1 MFAWSI
7 GPNFD
12 VRISPPNRVAN
23 NRYQCQTVGFGGLR
37 PLLTRWGK
45 FRRIAESSFC
55 RGWTTWA
62 RASPSPIGG
71 EFRRAKISCKSS
83 YNRYQRQTGSG
94 NVWPLLT
101 RSAKFPRA
109 AETLFCKE
117 ANTWAMRCPLRYPN
131 FHILSLSKVWNCSKN
146 RQKPRVNPFT
156 FWWNFLSSKIASSTT
171 LKCSK

>member
-23 NRYQCQTVGFGGLR
+23 NRNQRQTVGFGGLR
-37 PLLTRWGK
+37 PLLTRGGK

-55 RGWTTWA
+55 RGWTRA
-62 RASPSPIGG
+62 RSSPSPIGG
-71 EFRRAKISCKSS
+71 EFRRAEISCKSS
-83 YNRYQRQTGSG
+83 YNRYQRQTGGSG

-117 ANTWAMRCPLRYPN
+117 ANTWAIQTFIFWACR
-131 FHILSLSKVWNCSKN
+131 FEIAQN
-146 RQKPRVNPFT
+146 RQKPWVNPFT